1 MATKF
6 ILLTLSLLAGVG
18 LVLWALKYDDN
29 DDLNGWG

>member
-6 ILLTLSLLAGVG
+6 ILLAMSLIAVVS
-18 LVLWALKYDDN
+18 LVIWALKYDDN